1 MHGSFREPAYD
12 GVAKSLHWLVV
23 LLLASQFVVAWIM
36 PGARRVT
43 VPQGLVALHL
53 SIGAVII
60 AVVVVRLLWR
70 RTHPVPLAE
79 DGMPPWQHRIA
90 EATHHGLYMLLLV
103 VPLLG
108 WVDAS
113 TRGWPVELFGLV
125 QLPALVEQGSP
136 YGRFIGDLH
145 SFFSYTLLTVVGL
158 HVLAVL
164 YHRLVLR
171 DAVLQRMLPGKG

>member
-1 MHGSFREPAYD
+1 MHLYSREPAYD

-23 LLLASQFVVAWIM
+23 LLLASQFVIAWIM

-70 RTHPVPLAE
+70 WTHPVPLAE

-145 SFFSYTLLTVVGL
+145 GFFSYTLLTVVGL